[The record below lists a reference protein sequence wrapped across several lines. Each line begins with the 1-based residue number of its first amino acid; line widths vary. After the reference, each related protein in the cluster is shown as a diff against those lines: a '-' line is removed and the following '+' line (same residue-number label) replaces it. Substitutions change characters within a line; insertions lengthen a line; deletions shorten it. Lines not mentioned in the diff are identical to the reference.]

1 MAATNLTSEEILD
14 VFSQTDTNIL
24 EGLVFAEDRLK
35 LLNETFSKTDEAF
48 WFYKLL
54 TLQSRFGST
63 KNKEAKPL
71 ASALEKVE
79 AVEGVRDSP
88 NIQDLLL
95 RQAVID
101 YDKVTK
107 AKRSQTVDRI
117 RDLIGPKLDVQ
128 QEPIVKGRR
137 GKSKSYDS
145 SISLNTIKLMQDAW
159 KALTITKKN
168 KKKISEVFTKT
179 AAMWLTNQKLS
190 LDMVDDFLKLV
201 EDEPPEIPYL
211 LAHVKKDLENGTSG
225 GFGSKKIHYKLTKES
240 LDLLSKTKA
249 CQESETYMQCYA
261 WKLRKVTDGSFIYDM
276 KLRGIYLNDLRDFA
290 GNTLSKNPKFNSL
303 RALILYNWLLFN
315 ERQGNYDKR
324 VLKTYLKIPKDST
337 YCQDIWASAKKS
349 QKANVEYEVN
359 LIEELFAIVDD
370 EPYVRRAL
378 RHIFSSFDDTT
389 AKWKDVIDLQ
399 YLRRLYC
406 EVKLT
411 KSQGKT
417 AELRRAYG
425 KFGKYAFQELTN
437 AVNVELLRSNQ
448 VYHTVNDTVS
458 LTVLLKNVPELEV
471 RIFQVDCKEYFARFN
486 HRVDLD
492 IPLEGLAPNYI
503 IRKQFTDPPLL
514 ERSRTLELS
523 QLKGKR
529 GVFLIEFFGNG
540 VKCRAL
546 IRKGELRY
554 TTKQCKNEKLA
565 KDGKGGL
572 GYQFV
577 VFDEEN
583 IQCKTAEILICGKT
597 YKAQKDGTVFVPFA
611 NEDIDSCPVTI
622 EDTEFPGSATIH
634 MFNYK
639 TENYRLEC
647 GMFIDRESLLEKKQ
661 AKVIVRPTLLL
672 NDEPVSVDNLKNVQL
687 SLVSTDAEG
696 FQVKRLTNLSF
707 DDCAEACHTFVVPTE
722 LRVVDLTLTCS
733 VLANSQDQTINLE
746 KEESFTINDIDKTN
760 ALADLHLRL
769 KGKYGYNLLVLGK
782 NGEPYSNVVVDLE
795 LTHRYFQDKI
805 KYTLETD
812 KEGKIQLG
820 RLPDVTTLEAVARSD
835 LVYHDENE
843 DSKHLWYLLNDQ
855 VNVPRVVTIKK
866 GDIVRIPFMKGG
878 DQDPVVNVYDEHFVR
893 KFTNHNYKNGYIE
906 IKGLTGGIFK
916 CFIRDY
922 QGVQDAECDIYVSR
936 GKTLGNHSITQ
947 NRIVELSE
955 EKPLQITKVDGS
967 RSSGYVCNLDGINE
981 GTRVHVFAS
990 HLVPRFNSYSF
1001 LVSPEILPSV
1011 VDFSAYPAAY
1021 GEMESVSSEF
1031 KYISA
1036 RKGAKKFS
1044 GNNLDRPTLLSKR
1057 WTTAGPLKQR
1067 RPPMDYEEDEVHV
1080 VGQMRNRYDKKAVVS
1095 TSIPKVQFD
1104 SSNLEFL
1111 SETSNVLQNL
1121 KPSADGTLKIP
1132 ADAVSPFHNVIQIIA
1147 VDADNTCLR
1156 NVILPPP
1163 TVGKKTELSQDY
1175 KDVRLTNGLDPAVHW
1190 TERREILELP
1200 EAGSKL
1206 FIENFSTSEI
1216 ETYDDLSDVF
1226 DLFKTLSDNSQLG
1239 GFRFLTRW
1247 NEFDKEQKLDFF
1259 DNFMCNELNFF
1270 IYRKDREFFD
1280 EVILPVLKSK
1290 VQKGFIDL
1298 YLLDMPLDSYTAVV
1312 KYQSLNTLERILLAS
1327 KVSDLAELTIKGL
1340 QDLESS
1346 STEIPQE
1353 SDELFTAALE
1363 SKQLSA
1369 DYLDSWIKKKTQ
1381 PKFSQ
1386 FEKTG
1391 KVIDQSREYQ
1401 ETRYYRVEFSKQD
1414 RHLVTPNRFW
1424 LDYAKFVLQNEQK
1437 GSFVSKSFYKP
1448 VENLT
1453 QMLLA
1458 LTVLDMPFRST
1469 VTDHDIE
1476 EVGNSSSVN
1485 MIVHQPS
1492 LVLSRQIKKSVVQ
1505 SSALAVST
1513 NYFDPEDQFEVVD
1526 FEKQDKFLKMPL
1538 VTQKVYGCRVVITN
1552 VSSMKHEVELLNQIP
1567 VGSIPVKNGFRTK
1580 NIVEELDPYTTK
1592 FREFYFYF
1600 PFAGNFT
1607 HYQTRV
1613 SKNGKVIG
1621 YGLEESDITVVDPED
1636 LEDKESWEYYSMKA
1650 DNKEL
1655 LQFLEMSPKV
1665 HTVDLANIAWR
1676 MHETEMFLNVTQ
1688 ILRDRQ
1694 IYNET
1699 LWAFSLKHYAANEM
1713 KEYLSMQPKFL
1724 NLVAPDLRTSS
1735 LTDFDAFDRQ
1745 EFQVMEYWPL
1755 IATRAHS
1762 HAFDNSF
1769 FQTQYR
1775 EYLKR
1780 AFYRSY
1786 SVQSLNP
1793 ADQMI
1798 GVYYFLIQNRVK
1810 DALELFEK
1818 VDEDV
1823 AAGVSQMTYDYLRAY
1838 LAFSS
1843 GQVTEITK
1851 ASELCENYLS
1861 RTLPPSKQAQ
1871 WEGVNKYLQELKDPS
1886 YADELFD
1893 PTTEADITSAR
1904 AKKLECE
1911 VNSDRTL
1918 TISYKNVSSVEINFY
1933 RTDIELQFST
1943 APFRQ
1948 EHNAFNFVAPT
1959 EKMTIELDPNSKS
1972 HTFDLPV
1979 TLHDKCSVAEVIGAG
1994 MVLSKPNYDNHLRIE
2009 ISESLEQI
2017 RVFNKTS
2024 GKPIPKAYVKCYAQT
2039 PDAPEGRF
2047 LKDGYT
2053 DLRGR
2058 FDYARVSSDEMKF
2071 CKGLAILVLTDSAGA
2086 DVLEIPY

>member
-1 MAATNLTSEEILD
+1 MAAPASEEIAD
-14 VFSQTDTNIL
+14 VFSQTDTKVL
-24 EGLVFAEDRLK
+24 ENLVFAEDRLK
-35 LLNETFSKTDEAF
+35 LLNETFSKSDEAF

-54 TLQSRFGST
+54 TLQTRFGST

-88 NIQDLLL
+88 NIQELLL

-117 RDLIGPKLDVQ
+117 RDLISPNLEEQ
-128 QEPIVKGRR
+128 QGQVVKGRS
-137 GKSKSYDS
+137 KSKKYES
-145 SISLNTIKLMQDAW
+145 SINLNTNKLLQDAW
-159 KALTITKKN
+159 KSLTLTKKT
-168 KKKISEVFTKT
+168 KKKVSEVFTKT
-179 AAMWLTNQKLS
+179 AAIWLTNQKLTN
-190 LDMVDDFLKLV
+190 DMADDFLRLV
-201 EDEPPEIPYL
+201 EEEPPEIPYL
-211 LAHVKKDLENGTSG
+211 LAHIKKDLENNITG
-225 GFGSKKIHYKLTKES
+225 GFGSKKIHFKLTKES

-249 CQESETYMQCYA
+249 CQSSETYMQCYA
-261 WKLRKVTDGSFIYDM
+261 WKLRKVTEGSFIYDM
-276 KLRGIYLNDLRDFA
+276 DLRGRYLNDLRDFA
-290 GNTLSKNPKFNSL
+290 SNVLAKTPKFNSL
-303 RALILYNWLLFN
+303 RALILYNWLLYN

-324 VLKTYLKIPKDST
+324 VLKTYLKIPKTSF
-337 YCQDIWASAKKS
+337 YCQEVWVTANKKHFASLD
-349 QKANVEYEVN
+349 YEVD
-359 LIEELFAIVDD
+359 LIQELFAIVDD

-458 LTVLLKNVPELEV
+458 VTVLLKNVPELEV
-471 RIFQVDCKEYFARFN
+471 RIFQVDCAEYFTRFN

-503 IRKQFTDPPLL
+503 IRKQFNDPPLL

-554 TTKQCKNEKLA
+554 TTKQCKNERIA
-565 KDGKGGL
+565 KEGKSGL
-572 GYQFV
+572 GYQFML
-577 VFDEEN
+577 FDEEN
-583 IQCKTAEILICGKT
+583 VQCKTATITIQE
-597 YKAQKDGTVFVPFA
+597 KAYTAEADGTIFIPFA
-611 NEDIDSCPVTI
+611 EEDIDACPLVI
-622 EDTEFPGSATIH
+622 EDSKIPGSATIH
-634 MFNYK
+634 FMDYK

-661 AKVIVRPTLLL
+661 AQVIVRPTLLL

-687 SLVSTDAEG
+687 SMVTMDAEG
-696 FQVKRLTNLSF
+696 FEVKRLVNLSF
-707 DDCAEACHTFVVPTE
+707 GDTKEAITRFVVPTE
-722 LRVVDLTLTCS
+722 LRSVQLSLTCN
-733 VLANSQDQTINLE
+733 VFAVSQDQQITLQ
-746 KEESFTINDIDKTN
+746 KDESFTINDIDKTN

-782 NGEPYSNVVVDLE
+782 NGEPYSNVVIDVE
-795 LTHRYFQDKI
+795 LSHRYFQEKI

-820 RLPDVTTLEAVARSD
+820 RLPDTTMLQAVARSD
-835 LVYHDENE
+835 LVYHGEDE
-843 DSKHLWYLLNDQ
+843 DAKHCWYLLNDQ
-855 VNVPRVVTIKK
+855 VNVPGVVNIKK

-878 DQDPVVNVYDEHFVR
+878 EQDPAVNVYDEHYVR
-893 KFTNHNYKNGYIE
+893 KFTNHNYKNGYVE
-906 IKGLTGGIFK
+906 IKGLPGGTFK
-916 CFIRDY
+916 CYIRDY
-922 QGVQDAECDIYVSR
+922 QGVQDAEVDIHVSKGR
-936 GKTLGNHSITQ
+936 VLGNHAVSN

-967 RSSGYVCNLDGINE
+967 RNTGYVCNLDGINE
-981 GTRVHVFAS
+981 GTRVHVFSS

-1001 LVSPEILPSV
+1001 LVSPEIVPTVL
-1011 VDFSAYPAAY
+1011 DYSAYPASY
-1021 GEMESVSSEF
+1021 GEMEEVSSEF
-1031 KYISA
+1031 KYISN
-1036 RKGAKKFS
+1036 RKHAKKYT
-1044 GNNLDRPTLLSKR
+1044 GNNLARPTLLSKR
-1057 WTTAGPLKQR
+1057 WTTSGPPKQR
-1067 RPPMDYEEDEVHV
+1067 RPPTDFDDEVQNV
-1080 VGQMRNRYDKKAVVS
+1080 QPQMRARYDRKRDVV
-1095 TSIPKVQFD
+1095 TIIPKIEFD

-1111 SETSNVLQNL
+1111 SETSSVLANL
-1121 KPSADGTLKIP
+1121 RPEADGTLKIP
-1132 ADAVSPFHNVIQIIA
+1132 ASAVSPFHNVIQIIA
-1147 VDADNTCLR
+1147 VDADNTCQRTL
-1156 NVILPPP
+1156 VLPPP
-1163 TVGKKTELSQDY
+1163 TVGKKTEVSQDY
-1175 KDVRLTNGLDPAVHW
+1175 RDVRLTNGLDPAVHW

-1200 EAGSKL
+1200 ESGSKL
-1206 FIENFSTSEI
+1206 FVENFSTSEI
-1216 ETYDDLSDVF
+1216 ETYDDLTDVF
-1226 DLFKTLSDNSQLG
+1226 DLFNTLSENTTLSA
-1239 GFRFLTRW
+1239 FRFITRW
-1247 NEFDKEQKLDFF
+1247 NEFDQEQKLDFF
-1259 DNFMCNELNFF
+1259 DNYMSNELNFF
-1270 IYRKDREFFD
+1270 IFQKDRAFFD
-1280 EVILPVLKSK
+1280 KVVLPVLKSK
-1290 VQKGFIDL
+1290 VQKGFMDL
-1298 YLLDMPLDSYTAVV
+1298 YLLDLPLNEFTAVV

-1327 KVSDLAELTIKGL
+1327 KIKDLSELTLKAL
-1340 QDLESS
+1340 QDFESG
-1346 STEIPQE
+1346 STEVPQE

-1369 DYLDSWIKKKTQ
+1369 DYLDSWIKKKVQ

-1386 FEKTG
+1386 YEKTG

-1401 ETRYYRVEFSKQD
+1401 ETRYYQVEFNQQD
-1414 RHLVTPNRFW
+1414 QHLVTPNRFW
-1424 LDYAKFVLQNEQK
+1424 LDYAKFMLQNEGK

-1448 VENLT
+1448 VGNLT

-1458 LTVLDMPFRST
+1458 LGCLDMPFRST
-1469 VTDHDIE
+1469 VKDADIE
-1476 EVGNSSSVN
+1476 YIGNSGSVN
-1485 MIVHQPS
+1485 VMVHQPT

-1567 VGSIPVKNGFRTK
+1567 VGSIPVRNGFRTK

-1621 YGLEESDITVVDPED
+1621 YGLEESEIIVVDPED
-1636 LEDKESWEYYSMKA
+1636 LEDKESWEYFSMKA

-1655 LQFLEMSPKV
+1655 LQFLESSPKV
-1665 HTVDLANIAWR
+1665 HTVDLAKIAWR

-1694 IYNET
+1694 IYNEI

-1713 KEYLSMQPKFL
+1713 KEYLSMQERFL
-1724 NLVAPDLRTSS
+1724 SLISPDLQTSS

-1755 IATRAHS
+1755 IPTRAHS
-1762 HAFDNSF
+1762 QAFKNTF
-1769 FQTQYR
+1769 FQAQYR

-1780 AFYRSY
+1780 CFYRSY
-1786 SVQSLNP
+1786 SVLSLNP
-1793 ADQMI
+1793 ADQMV

-1810 DALELFEK
+1810 DALDTFEK
-1818 VDEDV
+1818 IDED
-1823 AAGVSQMTYDYLRAY
+1823 AASEVSQMTYDYLRAY

-1843 GQVTEITK
+1843 GHVHEITK
-1851 ASELCENYLS
+1851 ASELCENYLAK
-1861 RTLPPSKQAQ
+1861 TLPPSKQAQ
-1871 WEGVNKYLQELKDPS
+1871 WEGVHKYLQELKDPAF
-1886 YADELFD
+1886 ADELFD

-1943 APFRQ
+1943 APFRK

-1959 EKMTIELDPNSKS
+1959 EKMTIELDPNEKN

-1979 TLHDKCSVAEVIGAG
+1979 TLHDKCSIAEIIGSGFVI
-1994 MVLSKPNYDNHLRIE
+1994 SKPNYDNHLRIE
-2009 ISESLEQI
+2009 ISEALEQI

-2024 GKPIPKAYVKCYAQT
+2024 NKPIPKAYVKVYAQT

-2086 DVLEIPY
+2086 DVIEIGY